1 MEIEYLE
8 EEDQYYSLVTLK
20 SLNQFEKIDDP
31 KDSISVD
38 FYDIGEQ
45 PNEEQ
50 ITAFQ
55 FLLNNEEKVFSS
67 LIKGAV
73 TSYNSVYLERFKD
86 LIEFLPKIENE
97 DDFKKAVTI
106 ENIII
111 SDNHEDDASF
121 VMFKGE
127 CNWDEEHGFCIVMLK
142 DKFITMKSWHYYH

>member
-31 KDSISVD
+31 KDFISVD

-45 PNEEQ
+45 PNKEQ

-73 TSYNSVYLERFKD
+73 ASYNSVYLERFKD

-97 DDFKKAVTI
+97 DDFKKAMTI
-106 ENIII
+106 ENIIV
-111 SDNHEDDASF
+111 D
-121 VMFKGE
+121 
-127 CNWDEEHGFCIVMLK
+127 L
-142 DKFITMKSWHYYH
+142 